1 MKSVF
6 FRCLILLCA
15 SYAVF
20 AQDIVDLSP
29 KPGAK
34 YPIPENCREKEVFEI
49 VSNEFTSVGEV
60 KKFGVTITDDSEAAD
75 GKAMSIG
82 IPWKQ
87 EDPAKFH
94 SQDFT
99 MGIAGRTSSKT
110 LSFVRLKK
118 DQILQDEKYHFY
130 SLGKVILEP
139 KTLFFGHPTWYLQ
152 QDLSRWYKEDGG
164 DRNKVEVL
172 VSLKFTGP
180 AYVKNSKKE
189 NGISLDRILLVRH

>member
-1 MKSVF
+1 MKSV

-15 SYAVF
+15 SSSVF

-29 KPGAK
+29 KSGAK
-34 YPIPENCREKEVFEI
+34 YPVPDNCRDGEVYEI
-49 VSNEFTSVGEV
+49 VSNDFSSLGELKKYGV
-60 KKFGVTITDDSEAAD
+60 KLIDDSEAVD

-99 MGIAGRTSSKT
+99 MGIAGRTSRKT

-118 DQILQDEKYHFY
+118 EQIPQDEKYHFY
-130 SLGKVILEP
+130 SLGKVVLEP
-139 KTLFFGHPTWYLQ
+139 KTLFYGHPTWYLQ
-152 QDLSRWYKEDGG
+152 QDLSRWCKEDGG

-180 AYVKNSKKE
+180 AYVKSSKKE
-189 NGISLDRILLVRH
+189 NGISLDRILLVRW